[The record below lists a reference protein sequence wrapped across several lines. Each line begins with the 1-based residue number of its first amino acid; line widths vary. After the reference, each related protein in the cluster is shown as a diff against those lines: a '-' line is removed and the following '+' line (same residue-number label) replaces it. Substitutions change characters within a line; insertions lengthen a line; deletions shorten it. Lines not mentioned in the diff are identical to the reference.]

1 MQSVLKFCNTQ
12 GAIMTYAVNWE
23 IKSNTETLV
32 ELIETGC
39 DENSYI
45 SYDKEKFTV
54 EITIVSEGYA
64 SDTKINVVEL
74 LQKLGLESGLTKELM
89 NNNNKYLK
97 KVQQDEE
104 LALRKAALSKLSD
117 KEKKSLG
124 LSTE

>member
-1 MQSVLKFCNTQ
+1 
-12 GAIMTYAVNWE
+12 MTHTVNWE

-64 SDTKINVVEL
+64 IDTKINVVEL

-89 NNNNKYLK
+89 NNNNEYMK
-97 KVQQDEE
+97 KVKQAEE
-104 LALRKAALSKLSD
+104 LASRKAALSKLSD
-117 KEKKSLG
+117 KEKKILG
-124 LSTE
+124 LSTEH